1 MGCPCNHLT
10 PGTSCSVGDDAIPYP
25 VYFGLGTAYVI
36 RLISWSA
43 NSKWVKS
50 LVKSIKNCFFCLKN
64 TMDVVS
70 RGIVVP
76 FFLWMKQQRISAVV
90 NLGASKGHRYA
101 LPRGHPSKSLGTHSR
116 SCRCLGHNGGYGT
129 PMAHG
134 PSQSNVHIEYLC
146 ILYIC
151 IYIICICICIYIY
164 MHMYVHMYIHTC
176 IYISRGNNIYVI
188 IHLHLFAYL
197 FVYLFVYIFVNL
209 FVYLF
214 VYLYVC
220 LFVHLS
226 I

>member
-90 NLGASKGHRYA
+90 NLGASKSHRYA

-146 ILYIC
+146 ILYIYV
-151 IYIICICICIYIY
+151 YILYAYAYVFIY

-176 IYISRGNNIYVI
+176 IYISRGNNIYI
-188 IHLHLFAYL
+188 
-197 FVYLFVYIFVNL
+197 
-209 FVYLF
+209 
-214 VYLYVC
+214 
-220 LFVHLS
+220 
-226 I
+226 